1 MSAVVCG
8 KRSFFDDDAAASSPA
23 SASPPAYKKFRCSS
37 STSPIRFT
45 FSPPVQTS
53 SVDQLKALFPELE
66 VQLLEKAMEESVEDL
81 DLAIK
86 KLNEFC
92 RGHVNDKIGTR
103 SAEENATM
111 EKVASQTSGDS
122 VPLQESQTQNNPLA
136 DGAEWVDLFVREM
149 MNATSIDDARF
160 RAASILENLEKAIS
174 SKASVEAAQSF
185 HKENL
190 RLKEHIEFLLRDNA
204 ILKRAVAIQHE
215 RQKENDEK
223 SLEVQHVKQLLA
235 QHQEQL
241 RTLEANNY
249 ALTLRL
255 QHAQLSNSFPGR
267 FHPDVF

>member
-8 KRSFFDDDAAASSPA
+8 KRSFFEDDAAASSPA

-37 STSPIRFT
+37 STSPVRFT
-45 FSPPVQTS
+45 YSPPPVQTS

-92 RGHVNDKIGTR
+92 HGHVNDKIGT

-122 VPLQESQTQNNPLA
+122 VPLQEPQTQNNPLA
-136 DGAEWVDLFVREM
+136 DWVDLFVREM

-160 RAASILENLEKAIS
+160 RAASILESLEKAIS
-174 SKASVEAAQSF
+174 SRASVEAAQNF

-190 RLKEHIEFLLRDNA
+190 TLKEHIEFLLRDNA